1 MPARPP
7 DAAIAVEGVRVVSLA
22 RVVNERGHLL
32 EVQRND
38 DDHFPG
44 FGQAYITCTLPGVV
58 KAWYRHA
65 RQFDQIALVSGG
77 VLVALYD
84 DREGS
89 ASCGRLMAFELG
101 EERPALV
108 QIPPGVWHGFKS
120 LGPAPL
126 YLLHLKTLAHDRTH
140 PDEVRLP
147 PDSPAIPFA
156 WR

>member
-1 MPARPP
+1 MPARPS
-7 DAAIAVEGVRVVSLA
+7 DITTAVEGVRVVALT

-38 DDHFPG
+38 DDHYPG
-44 FGQAYITCTLPGVV
+44 FGQAYVTCTLPGVV

-65 RQFDQIALVSGG
+65 RQFDQIALVSG
-77 VLVALYD
+77 VVRVALYD

-89 ASCGRLMAFELG
+89 VSRGRLMAFELNEDG
-101 EERPALV
+101 PALV

-126 YLLHLKTLAHDRTH
+126 HLLHLNTMPHDKTHT
-140 PDEVRLP
+140 DEVRLP